1 MGWNEKT
8 NSHYDRRNHHQNPGH
23 QHNHIYFYNLFH
35 QLTAKLRTGPY
46 GASVARPAEV
56 EPGRGREKLLKS
68 QRMEE
73 LPVRIGRRKNL
84 ARLSHVKVIWNW
96 TSSSFNSNIALLSLC
111 FTLETSWV
119 ALYSVVCEYVRHRCH
134 PTKSPLFPIFT
145 GIQALCWP
153 CTT

>member
-8 NSHYDRRNHHQNPGH
+8 SSHYDRRNHHQNPGH
-23 QHNHIYFYNLFH
+23 QHNLIYFYNLFH

-56 EPGRGREKLLKS
+56 EPGRGREKLFKS

-96 TSSSFNSNIALLSLC
+96 TSSSFNSNIIKSKTQVPQASTRTTTTATILQPHWLLRGSLSQ
-111 FTLETSWV
+111 FSSLSFVE
-119 ALYSVVCEYVRHRCH
+119 YFSV
-134 PTKSPLFPIFT
+134 
-145 GIQALCWP
+145 
-153 CTT
+153 

>member
-1 MGWNEKT
+1 MEWNIKI

-23 QHNHIYFYNLFH
+23 QHNLIYFYNLFH

-56 EPGRGREKLLKS
+56 EPGRGREKLFKS

-73 LPVRIGRRKNL
+73 LPVRIWRRKNL

-96 TSSSFNSNIALLSLC
+96 TSSSFNSNIIKSKTQTPQTPIHQPHWLLRGPLSQFSLFSSVEYFSLLS
-111 FTLETSWV
+111 
-119 ALYSVVCEYVRHRCH
+119 A
-134 PTKSPLFPIFT
+134 K
-145 GIQALCWP
+145 
-153 CTT
+153 